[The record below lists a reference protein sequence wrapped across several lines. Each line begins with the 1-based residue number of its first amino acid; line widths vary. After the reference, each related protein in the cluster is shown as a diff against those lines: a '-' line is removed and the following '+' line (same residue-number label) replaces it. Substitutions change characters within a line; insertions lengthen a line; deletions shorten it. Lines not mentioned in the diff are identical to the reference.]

1 MVIAHLRLG
10 YKRHILKR
18 RKAGGR
24 RECRHWVTSVEGMIG
39 DSELEFEEKLLMNAC
54 TALQLSKVIDRL
66 STFSFQ
72 IFPPISE

>member
-1 MVIAHLRLG
+1 MRKKGMQALG
-10 YKRHILKR
+10 YI
-18 RKAGGR
+18 
-24 RECRHWVTSVEGMIG
+24 CRSMIG

-72 IFPPISE
+72 IFPQISE